1 MEFELTESQQQLR
14 SDLRTFVQTEIEPEA
29 IDLDKNREYPDK
41 ILSELGDQCYTGLT
55 LNEEYGGR
63 GAGLVELAVMIEE
76 LSAGLM
82 SIASSL
88 ALHLGVAKIIEQF
101 GSEMQKEGY
110 LPDMAT
116 FDRVGALGLSE
127 ENAGSNKLEME
138 TTAKRD
144 GNEWILNGHKQ
155 WVTNF
160 LNADVVLT
168 YAKTGPNI
176 EAPHNISAFLVP
188 TDEFEVEKIW
198 DTLGAWSVKSPRVSL
213 SNVRIPAENQV
224 GETGEAYVQ
233 RGTVKTG
240 VNVPARGVG
249 IARAALDDTVAYV
262 KEREQFN
269 QKISDFQGVR
279 WDISKMAQRVDTAR
293 LLTFRAANRAEQGK
307 DVSRE
312 FSMAKIYA
320 TNAAVDNAN
329 DAIQLH
335 GGKGYT
341 TEHHVQRYLRD
352 ARLLT
357 IAGGPNELH
366 KNTLA
371 ETIIDHNEPR

>member
-1 MEFELTESQQQLR
+1 MDFELTESQQQLR
-14 SDLRTFVQTEIEPEA
+14 NDLRTFVQTEIEPQA
-29 IDLDKNREYPDK
+29 IHLDQNQVYPEN

-55 LNEEYGGR
+55 LDEKYGGR
-63 GAGLVELAVMIEE
+63 GAGLVELAVVIEE

-101 GSEMQKEGY
+101 GSETQKERF
-110 LPDMAT
+110 LPEMAT
-116 FDRVGALGLSE
+116 FEQVGALGLSE

-138 TTAKRD
+138 TTAEQD
-144 GNEWILNGHKQ
+144 GDEWVLNGHKQ

-160 LNADVVLT
+160 LNADIVLT
-168 YAKTGPNI
+168 YAKTGPDT

-188 TDEFEVEKIW
+188 TDKFEVEKVW
-198 DTLGAWSVKSPRVSL
+198 NTLGAWSVKSPRVSL
-213 SNVRIPAENQV
+213 SNAYIPDENLI
-224 GETGEAYVQ
+224 GEAGEGYIQ

-240 VNVPARGVG
+240 INVPARGVG
-249 IARAALDDTVAYV
+249 IARAALDDTVEYI
-262 KEREQFN
+262 KDREQFN

-279 WDISKMAQRVDTAR
+279 WNISEMAQRVDTAR
-293 LLTFRAANRAEQGK
+293 LLTFRAANRAEQGN

-371 ETIIDHNEPR
+371 EAVLDHN

>member
-1 MEFELTESQQQLR
+1 MDFELTESQQQLR
-14 SDLRTFVQTEIEPEA
+14 NDLRTFVQSEIEPQA
-29 IDLDKNREYPDK
+29 IHLDQNQVYPEN

-55 LNEEYGGR
+55 LDEKYGGR
-63 GAGLVELAVMIEE
+63 GAGLVELAVVIEE

-101 GSEMQKEGY
+101 GSETQKERF
-110 LPDMAT
+110 LPEMAT
-116 FDRVGALGLSE
+116 FEQVGVLGLSE

-138 TTAKRD
+138 TTAEQD

-160 LNADVVLT
+160 LNADIVLT
-168 YAKTGPNI
+168 YAKTGPDT

-188 TDEFEVEKIW
+188 ADKFEVEKVW
-198 DTLGAWSVKSPRVSL
+198 NTLGAWSVKSPRVSL
-213 SNVRIPAENQV
+213 SNARIPDENLI
-224 GETGEAYVQ
+224 GEAGEGYIQ

-240 VNVPARGVG
+240 INVPARGVG
-249 IARAALDDTVAYV
+249 IARAALDDTVEYI
-262 KEREQFN
+262 KDREQFN

-279 WDISKMAQRVDTAR
+279 WNISEMAQRVDTAR
-293 LLTFRAANRAEQGK
+293 LLTFRAANRAEQGN

-371 ETIIDHNEPR
+371 EAVLDHN

>member
-1 MEFELTESQQQLR
+1 MDFELTESQQQLR
-14 SDLRTFVQTEIEPEA
+14 NDLRTFVQSEIEPQA
-29 IDLDKNREYPDK
+29 IHLDQNQMYPEN

-55 LNEEYGGR
+55 LDEKYGGR
-63 GAGLVELAVMIEE
+63 GAGLVELAVVIEE

-88 ALHLGVAKIIEQF
+88 ALHLGVAKVIEQF
-101 GSEMQKEGY
+101 GSETQKERF
-110 LPDMAT
+110 LPEMAT
-116 FDRVGALGLSE
+116 FEQVGALGLSE

-138 TTAKRD
+138 TTAEED
-144 GNEWILNGHKQ
+144 GDEWVLNGHKQ

-160 LNADVVLT
+160 LNADIVLT
-168 YAKTGPNI
+168 YAKTGPDT

-188 TDEFEVEKIW
+188 TDKFEVEKVW
-198 DTLGAWSVKSPRVSL
+198 NTLGAWSVKSPRVSL
-213 SNVRIPAENQV
+213 SNARIPDENLI
-224 GETGEAYVQ
+224 GEAGEGYIQ

-240 VNVPARGVG
+240 INVPARGVG
-249 IARAALDDTVAYV
+249 IARAALDDTVEYI
-262 KEREQFN
+262 KDREQFN

-279 WDISKMAQRVDTAR
+279 WNISEMAQRVDTAR
-293 LLTFRAANRAEQGK
+293 LLTFRAANRAEQGN

-371 ETIIDHNEPR
+371 EAVLDHN

>member
-1 MEFELTESQQQLR
+1 MDFELTESQQQLR
-14 SDLRTFVQTEIEPEA
+14 NDLRTFVQTEIEPQA
-29 IDLDKNREYPDK
+29 IHLDQNQVYPEN

-55 LNEEYGGR
+55 LDEKYGGH
-63 GAGLVELAVMIEE
+63 GAGLVELAVVIEE

-88 ALHLGVAKIIEQF
+88 ALHLGVAKVIEQF
-101 GSEMQKEGY
+101 GSETQKERF
-110 LPDMAT
+110 LPEMAT
-116 FDRVGALGLSE
+116 FEQVGALGLSE

-138 TTAKRD
+138 TTAEQD
-144 GNEWILNGHKQ
+144 GDEWVLNGHKQ

-160 LNADVVLT
+160 LNADIVLT
-168 YAKTGPNI
+168 YAKTGPDT

-188 TDEFEVEKIW
+188 ADKFEVEKVW

-213 SNVRIPAENQV
+213 SNARIPDENLI
-224 GETGEAYVQ
+224 GEAGEGYIQ

-240 VNVPARGVG
+240 INVPARGVG
-249 IARAALDDTVAYV
+249 IARAALDDTVEYI
-262 KEREQFN
+262 KDREQFD

-279 WDISKMAQRVDTAR
+279 WNISEMAQRVDTAR
-293 LLTFRAANRAEQGK
+293 LLTFRAANRAEQGN

-371 ETIIDHNEPR
+371 EAVLDHN

>member
-1 MEFELTESQQQLR
+1 MDFELTESQQQLR
-14 SDLRTFVQTEIEPEA
+14 NDLRTFVQSEIEPQA
-29 IDLDKNREYPDK
+29 IHLDQNQMYPEN

-55 LNEEYGGR
+55 LDEKYGGR
-63 GAGLVELAVMIEE
+63 GAGLVELAVVIEE

-101 GSEMQKEGY
+101 GSETQKERF
-110 LPDMAT
+110 LPEMAT
-116 FDRVGALGLSE
+116 FEQVGVLGLSE

-138 TTAKRD
+138 TTAEQD

-160 LNADVVLT
+160 LNADIVLT
-168 YAKTGPNI
+168 YAKTGPDI

-188 TDEFEVEKIW
+188 TDKFEVEKVW
-198 DTLGAWSVKSPRVSL
+198 NTLGAWSVKSPRVSL
-213 SNVRIPAENQV
+213 SNARIPDENLI
-224 GETGEAYVQ
+224 GEAGEGYIQ

-240 VNVPARGVG
+240 INVPARGVG
-249 IARAALDDTVAYV
+249 IARAALDDTVEYI
-262 KEREQFN
+262 KDREQFN

-279 WDISKMAQRVDTAR
+279 WNISEMAQRVDTAR
-293 LLTFRAANRAEQGK
+293 LLTFRAANRAEQGN

-371 ETIIDHNEPR
+371 EAVLNHN

>member
-1 MEFELTESQQQLR
+1 MDFELTESQQQLR
-14 SDLRTFVQTEIEPEA
+14 NDLRTFVQTEIEPQA
-29 IDLDKNREYPDK
+29 IHLDQNQVYPEN

-55 LNEEYGGR
+55 LDEKYGGR
-63 GAGLVELAVMIEE
+63 GAGLVELAVVIEE

-88 ALHLGVAKIIEQF
+88 ALHLGVAKVIEQF
-101 GSEMQKEGY
+101 GSETQKERF
-110 LPDMAT
+110 LPEMAT
-116 FDRVGALGLSE
+116 FEQVGVLGLSE

-138 TTAKRD
+138 TTAEED
-144 GNEWILNGHKQ
+144 GDEWVLNGHKQ

-160 LNADVVLT
+160 LNADIVLT
-168 YAKTGPNI
+168 YAKTGPDT

-188 TDEFEVEKIW
+188 TDKFEVEKVW

-213 SNVRIPAENQV
+213 SNARIPDENLI
-224 GETGEAYVQ
+224 GEAGEGYIQ

-240 VNVPARGVG
+240 INVPARGVG
-249 IARAALDDTVAYV
+249 IARAALDDTVEYI
-262 KEREQFN
+262 KDREQFN

-279 WDISKMAQRVDTAR
+279 WNISEMAQRVDTAR
-293 LLTFRAANRAEQGK
+293 LLTFRAANRAEQGN

-371 ETIIDHNEPR
+371 EAVLDHN

>member
-1 MEFELTESQQQLR
+1 MDFELTESQQQLR
-14 SDLRTFVQTEIEPEA
+14 NDLRTFVQSEIEPQA
-29 IDLDKNREYPDK
+29 IHLDQNQVYPEN

-55 LNEEYGGR
+55 LDEKYGGR
-63 GAGLVELAVMIEE
+63 GAGLVELAVVIEE

-101 GSEMQKEGY
+101 GSETQKERF
-110 LPDMAT
+110 LPEMAT
-116 FDRVGALGLSE
+116 FEQVGALGLSE

-138 TTAKRD
+138 TTAEQD
-144 GNEWILNGHKQ
+144 GDEWVLNGHKQ

-160 LNADVVLT
+160 LNADIVLT
-168 YAKTGPNI
+168 YAKTGPDT

-188 TDEFEVEKIW
+188 TDKFEVEKVW

-213 SNVRIPAENQV
+213 SNARIPDENLI
-224 GETGEAYVQ
+224 GEAGEGYIQ

-240 VNVPARGVG
+240 INVPARGVG
-249 IARAALDDTVAYV
+249 IARAALDDTVEYI
-262 KEREQFN
+262 KDREQFN

-279 WDISKMAQRVDTAR
+279 WNISEMAQRVDTAR
-293 LLTFRAANRAEQGK
+293 LLTFRAANRAEQGN

-371 ETIIDHNEPR
+371 EAVLDHN